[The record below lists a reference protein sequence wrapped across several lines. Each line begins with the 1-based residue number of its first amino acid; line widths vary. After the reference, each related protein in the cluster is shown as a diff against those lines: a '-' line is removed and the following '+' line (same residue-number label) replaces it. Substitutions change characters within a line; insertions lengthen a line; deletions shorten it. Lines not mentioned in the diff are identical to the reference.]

1 MRRLAALLLLLSLAV
16 ALAQPRADTSTREA
30 LESEIAEYE
39 RLLEQRSAESATIEA
54 ELGETA
60 AVLQQR
66 IRERDNVSA
75 QIADLRAQ
83 RTQLR
88 AEIEQLEA
96 DLADTALEIERI
108 LADLDSLLERI
119 SALLVNL
126 YTQGNT
132 RYAAALS
139 AASSYHDFQVR
150 SHYLTLLTQQD
161 VNLVNELNDTRA
173 ELLAAQ
179 QRQRDQLQA
188 QAAAEENL
196 RVNEEQLVV
205 QQNTLAGIISELES
219 SQAGQRQAQAA
230 AEEKRRVNGGQLG
243 VQQNTLAGIISEL
256 ESTQAGQRAQQ
267 QALLQA
273 QNEVESA
280 LGSLAGRLEAEI
292 ARLIAEEERL
302 QREAAQAFLEERER
316 SNLLRQAEDTRTR
329 IENLTEPLL
338 PTTSDYGF
346 PVPGPTI
353 ASRFGQDNNS
363 YLALR
368 AANSNAPVTAIEAG
382 VVQTVMLVSA
392 NDGYMVAIL
401 HGNDLLVSY
410 TNLQQPLVTPGTRV
424 SKGQLLGYL
433 GGGTLVRPDILKLWV
448 MVGNTFVD
456 PQARLGF

>member
-1 MRRLAALLLLLSLAV
+1 MRRVLALLLLLSLAA

-30 LESEIAEYE
+30 LESEIAQYE
-39 RLLEQRSAESATIEA
+39 RLLEQRSAEIATIEA

-126 YTQGNT
+126 YTQGNN

-219 SQAGQRQAQAA
+219 
-230 AEEKRRVNGGQLG
+230 
-243 VQQNTLAGIISEL
+243 
-256 ESTQAGQRAQQ
+256 TQAGQRAQQ

-273 QNEVESA
+273 QNEIESA

>member
-1 MRRLAALLLLLSLAV
+1 MRRVLALLLLLSLAA

-30 LESEIAEYE
+30 LESEIAQYE
-39 RLLEQRSAESATIEA
+39 RLLEQRSAEIATIEA

-219 SQAGQRQAQAA
+219 
-230 AEEKRRVNGGQLG
+230 
-243 VQQNTLAGIISEL
+243 
-256 ESTQAGQRAQQ
+256 TQAGQRAQQ

-273 QNEVESA
+273 QNEIESA